1 MAKLFKGFKQ
11 VMLQE
16 GMTLENGYLYLI
28 RTNENKE
35 DGYLYLN
42 GKKYGTAEDVK
53 TALLGEVETNDAKTF
68 AAVNI
73 AINELARVVGDE
85 NNGLVEEVNALRA
98 EINALGSIDGGDG
111 IGGMIDAKIEG
122 LKLPETYEQKGAAA
136 QTLTEAKAYTDEK
149 THTHENKEIID
160 SITTEKIAAW
170 DGAETAA
177 KAYADG
183 LAANYDEAGAAAAA
197 ETAAK
202 AYTDELANG
211 AVKTNTE
218 AIATLNGTGEGS
230 IDKKITD
237 AIAEVVA
244 NAPENL
250 DTLKEIADYIAS
262 NPQGSAELSNK
273 VTELEAKAHT
283 HENKEIIDSITTE
296 KITAW
301 DGAEAAAKAYADGLA
316 ANYDVVGAA
325 TAAEAAAK
333 AYADGLAANYDVV
346 GAAATSEAAAK
357 AYADGLA
364 VNYDEAGAAATAETN
379 AKAHADGLNTAMNTR
394 VEELEGVSHEH
405 TNKAELDLIQAGDVA
420 KWNAAI
426 TVEGD
431 DVD

>member
-16 GMTLENGYLYLI
+16 GMTLENGYLYLV
-28 RTNENKE
+28 RTNDTKT

-53 TALLGEVETNDAKTF
+53 TSLLGEVEANDAKTF

-98 EINALGSIDGGDG
+98 ELNALGGIEGGDG
-111 IGGMIDAKIEG
+111 IGGMIDAKIEA

-136 QTLTEAKAYTDEK
+136 QALTEAKTYTDEK
-149 THTHENKEIID
+149 THIHENKEIID
-160 SITTEKIAAW
+160 TITTEKIAAW

-177 KAYADG
+177 KEYADG
-183 LAANYDEAGAAAAA
+183 LAANYDAAGAAATA
-197 ETAAK
+197 ETNAK

-230 IDKKITD
+230 VDKKVAD

-250 DTLKEIADYIAS
+250 DTLKEIADYISS
-262 NPQGSAELSNK
+262 NPEGVAELTNK
-273 VTELEAKAHT
+273 VTGLEGKAHT
-283 HENKEIIDSITTE
+283 HENKEIIDTITTE
-296 KITAW
+296 KIAAW
-301 DGAEAAAKAYADGLA
+301 DGAETAAKAYADGLA
-316 ANYDVVGAA
+316 TNYDA
-325 TAAEAAAK
+325 
-333 AYADGLAANYDVV
+333 
-346 GAAATSEAAAK
+346 
-357 AYADGLA
+357 
-364 VNYDEAGAAATAETN
+364 AGAAATAETN

-420 KWNAAI
+420 KWNAVI